1 MNQLAWMVWSDA
13 QRFASGNSLNVFSL
27 VVEELALSPCL
38 RWTLLDKVY
47 TGINMVRTMNSIA
60 DILQIEG
67 DFNYYNVYL

>member
-13 QRFASGNSLNVFSL
+13 HRFASGNSLNVFSL

-38 RWTLLDKVY
+38 RWTLLDKSLY
-47 TGINMVRTMNSIA
+47 MVRTMNSIA

-67 DFNYYNVYL
+67 DFNCYNVYL